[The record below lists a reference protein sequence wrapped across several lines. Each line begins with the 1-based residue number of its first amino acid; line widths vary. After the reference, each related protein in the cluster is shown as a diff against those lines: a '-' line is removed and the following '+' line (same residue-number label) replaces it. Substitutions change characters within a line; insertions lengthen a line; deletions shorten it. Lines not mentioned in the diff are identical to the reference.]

1 MISDRD
7 ATFPTIDWTSV
18 RILLTGASGFL
29 GRALLHQ
36 LLKENHQ
43 ILAIARNPLL
53 VEYPSVYWK
62 SADLNQPTTYQEQLS
77 EFSPEALI
85 HLAWQDIPNFSLSTS
100 LLNLQHSLSLFRTV
114 LELGNCQK
122 ILVAGSC
129 WELNK
134 QQENA
139 SSLKQEA
146 QGTWFHLGQ
155 TFAPQLA

>member
-1 MISDRD
+1 MQH
-7 ATFPTIDWTSV
+7 FLTIDWTSV

-62 SADLNQPTTYQEQLS
+62 SADLNQPSTYQEQLS

-85 HLAWQDIPNFSLSTS
+85 HLAWQDIPNFSLSTLS
-100 LLNLQHSLSLFRTV
+100 VKPAALPQSIQNSFRIGELSKNSGSRKLLGI
-114 LELGNCQK
+114 E
-122 ILVAGSC
+122 
-129 WELNK
+129 
-134 QQENA
+134 
-139 SSLKQEA
+139 
-146 QGTWFHLGQ
+146 Q
-155 TFAPQLA
+155 TTGRMPRV